1 MSQRNDF
8 SCPKREEEGVWGIST
23 IKDWQAAGSKLEG
36 RPLAAGVG
44 TYHHWM
50 EVIYLESNNKRREEI
65 KWIVAILV
73 IV

>member
-1 MSQRNDF
+1 MPQKGRGGSMGNFHHQRL
-8 SCPKREEEGVWGIST
+8 
-23 IKDWQAAGSKLEG
+23 AGCWVKAGGE